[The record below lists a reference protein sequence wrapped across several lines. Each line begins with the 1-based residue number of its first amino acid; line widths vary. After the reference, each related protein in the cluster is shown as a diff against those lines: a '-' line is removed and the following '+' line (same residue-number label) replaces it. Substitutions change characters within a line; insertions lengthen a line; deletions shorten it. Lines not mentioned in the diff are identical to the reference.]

1 MQSVIFKNS
10 LTAKDISVI
19 REKIK
24 PAAELLCNIN
34 SAGDQEYEIRLVRKG
49 AAMTSEIAFQ
59 FGMIVGS
66 IIIGNSTG
74 SL

>member
-10 LTAKDISVI
+10 LTPKDISVI

-34 SAGDQEYEIRLVRKG
+34 AAGDQEYEIRLIRKC
-49 AAMTSEIAFQ
+49 AVMTNEISFQ

-66 IIIGNSTG
+66 IIIGNSNG